1 VCATRDI
8 AQYVIMRPLPAI
20 LAGLV
25 AVDAWVYAARAL
37 LAVEAAERA
46 RLLDYLSSRRPR
58 ACPHVGAVE
67 VYMPRGDRAR
77 TLAAFVDGERCAV
90 HIVWSDEYVP
100 GPRLLDE
107 AYRAL
112 RRRMYGRTTDVETV
126 AIDYDPASAAA
137 RLVFHTTFGEPNPYQ
152 LSVHNDAAAGIRW
165 TGVVRVYSWTWN
177 HLMSWRPSP
186 WVEALGGYRVERP
199 RLLHGSRRDAERY
212 RP

>member
-1 VCATRDI
+1 MCATRDI
-8 AQYVIMRPLPAI
+8 AQYVIMRRCRLYWRGW
-20 LAGLV
+20 LDV
-25 AVDAWVYAARAL
+25 WTQAARAL
-37 LAVEAAERA
+37 LAVEELERR

-58 ACPHVGAVE
+58 ACPHVSAVE

-77 TLAAFVDGERCAV
+77 TLAAFIDVDRCAV

-100 GPRLLDE
+100 VPLLDE

-112 RRRMYGRTTDVETV
+112 RRRIYGRTTDVETV
-126 AIDYDPASAAA
+126 AIDYDPASGAA

-152 LSVHNDAAAGIRW
+152 LSVHNDAAARTRW

-186 WVEALGGYRVERP
+186 WVEALGGYWVERP
-199 RLLHGSRRDAERY
+199 RLLHGSRGDAERY